1 MSDKF
6 KPRQMSNISSQQEL
20 NTMIEIYL
28 ANVSRQ
34 KSNVALEFESKL
46 GTRGIK
52 PITRI
57 DYDNVVKLLLSHGF
71 TFKNENNYL
80 LRIQNEYD
88 DVKTGTKKMSSI
100 RTEING
106 LQNIQLYCKTDK
118 IDKISTGG
126 ISFQQK
132 QPFNPSKD
140 SRLYPVNFDDFNFR
154 STLSIETRMD
164 DYSPLIKTIKDKWSD
179 NKKTFR
185 YLNRCTLVGTHQFP
199 FMVDIS
205 IVKESKRQGKYYVPE
220 FNIKDSGVFDA
231 PEKYE
236 IEIECLNSKIG
247 IGTNYNTPEKINAAM
262 KQVIKYILSG
272 LQGTNYPVAY
282 SEQTKVLQDYMRLLW
297 GKEFKEGARI
307 FPKNFVG
314 PSSYTLE
321 TQNIAPLDA
330 DSSTPNI
337 RTDYTVTDK
346 ADGDRKLLYISEDGK
361 LYLINTNMQVQFTG
375 AKTKNKDLFNTLID
389 GEHIL
394 HNKKKEFINLYMAF
408 DLYYVK
414 GADIRMKGFIP
425 LKPDDES
432 TNYRLPLLMT
442 ILNKLALTSVL
453 STGEKDIASPLR
465 VESKD
470 FKFGNIFKGCAEIL
484 QKVDD
489 NLFEYET
496 DGLILT
502 PTQLGVGANKVGE
515 TTKPIKTTWDY
526 SFKWKPA
533 EFNTIDFLI
542 SVKKNTNG
550 TDFIGSL
557 FESGTNVRKSGQLPQ
572 YKTLVLRVGFDEKKH
587 GYINPCQDVYD
598 DKLPTTENLDEED
611 GYFPIQFY
619 PTNPSDPNAGL
630 CNMLLTDNGSSK
642 VMLSEADEVIE
653 DNMIVEFRYDLTK
666 EKEWRWVPLRVR
678 YDKTAEFRSGLK
690 NFGNAYHVANS
701 NWRTIHKPITREM
714 ISTGEGIAM
723 NLGDDDVYYN
733 KVPGACYTQ
742 PLRDFH
748 NLFVKNLLITRVAKR
763 GDTLIDLAV
772 GKAGDFP
779 KWINAKLKFVFG
791 IDISRDNIQ
800 NRLDGACARF
810 INYRKKFKI
819 MPDAL
824 FVNGNSSVNIRS
836 TEGLYSEKDKQI
848 TNAVF
853 GQGAKDAKQLGQ
865 GVYKEYGIGANG
877 FDICSMQFGIHYMF
891 ESQDTLYRFL
901 RNVSEVT
908 KVGGYF
914 IGTSYDGKAMMNML
928 KNKKENESTAI
939 IEDGKKIWEIIKK
952 YDRTDFEDN
961 GSCVGFAI
969 DVFCESINK
978 TFREYLVNYDYLT
991 RVLENYGFVLLSKD
1005 EIKEKNLP
1013 GSTGMF
1019 SELYTI
1025 MKNEIKSNK
1034 RMANAYGEAPSI
1046 SVNERTISFLNR
1058 FFVYKKVRNVDAD
1071 KVSLEFMHKT
1081 IDQEKDEEDLTKRT
1095 QETALTSLETKV
1107 KVKAKVKP
1115 VKLKGKLV
1123 LE

>member
-1 MSDKF
+1 MSDKV
-6 KPRQMSNISSQQEL
+6 KSLSSQQEL

-28 ANVSRQ
+28 ANVTRQ
-34 KSNVALEFESKL
+34 KSNVSLEFESKF

-57 DYDNVVKLLLSHGF
+57 DYDNVIKQLLSQGF
-71 TFKNENNYL
+71 SIKYENNYL

-88 DVKTGTKKMSSI
+88 DVKSGFKKMSNI
-100 RTEING
+100 RTEITG

-118 IDKISTGG
+118 LDKISHGS
-126 ISFQQK
+126 ILFQQK
-132 QPFNPSKD
+132 QPFNASRDSK
-140 SRLYPVNFDDFNFR
+140 LFPVNFDDFNFR

-164 DYSPLIKTIKDKWSD
+164 EYSPSIKTIKDKWSE

-185 YLNRCTLVGTHQFP
+185 FLNRCTMMGDYMFP
-199 FMVDIS
+199 FMIDIS
-205 IVKESKRQGKYYVPE
+205 IVKDSKRQGKFYVPE
-220 FNIKDSGVFDA
+220 FNIKDSDVFDGQ
-231 PEKYE
+231 EKYE
-236 IEIECLNSKIG
+236 IEIECINSKIG
-247 IGTNYNTPEKINAAM
+247 VGTNYNTPEKINKAM

-272 LQGTNYPVAY
+272 LQGTNYPIAY
-282 SEQTKVLQDYMRLLW
+282 SEQNNVLQDYMRLLW
-297 GKEFKEGARI
+297 GKEFKEGARV

-321 TQNIAPLDA
+321 MQNIAPLDVE
-330 DSSTPNI
+330 SSMPNI

-346 ADGDRKLLYISEDGK
+346 ADGDRKLLHIHADGK
-361 LYLINTNMQVQFTG
+361 IYLINTNMQIQFTG

-389 GEHIL
+389 GEHII
-394 HNKKKEFINLYMAF
+394 HNKNKEYINLYMAF

-414 GADIRMKGFIP
+414 GVDIRMKGFIP
-425 LKPDDES
+425 SKPDEES
-432 TNYRLPLLMT
+432 SKYRLPLLLT
-442 ILNKLALTSVL
+442 LLNKLSPISVL
-453 STGEKDIASPLR
+453 SVGDKDVASPLR
-465 VESKD
+465 IECKD
-470 FKFGNIFKGCAEIL
+470 FKFGNIFKGCADIL
-484 QKVDD
+484 QKVNE

-496 DGLILT
+496 DGLIFT
-502 PTQLGVGANKVGE
+502 PTQLGVGSTKVGE
-515 TTKPIKTTWDY
+515 TTKPIKSTWDY

-550 TDFIGSL
+550 TEFIGSI
-557 FESGTNVRKSGQLPQ
+557 FESGTNVNKSNQMTQ

-587 GYINPCQDVYD
+587 GYVNPCQNVYD
-598 DKLPTTENLDEED
+598 DKLPTTENLDEEE

-630 CNMLLTDNGSSK
+630 CNLVLIDNGSSR
-642 VMLSEADEVIE
+642 VMLSEEGDVIE
-653 DNMIVEFRYDLTK
+653 DNMIVEFRYDLSK
-666 EKEWRWVPLRVR
+666 DREWRWVPLRVR
-678 YDKTAEFRSGLK
+678 YDKTSEFRSGLK
-690 NFGNAYHVANS
+690 NYGNAYHVANS
-701 NWRTIHKPITREM
+701 NWRTIHNPITREM
-714 ISTGEGIAM
+714 IMTGEGLPS

-810 INYRKKFKI
+810 INYRKKFKV

-824 FVNGNSSVNIRS
+824 FVNGNSSVNIRN
-836 TEGLYSEKDKQI
+836 TDGMYSEKDKQI

-865 GVYKEYGIGANG
+865 GVYKEYGIAANG
-877 FDICSMQFGIHYMF
+877 FDICSIQFAIHYMF
-891 ESQDTLYRFL
+891 ESQDTLFRFL

-939 IEDGKKIWEIIKK
+939 IEDGKKIWEVIKK

-969 DVFCESINK
+969 DVFCENINK

-991 RVLENYGFVLLSKD
+991 RVLENFGFVLLTK
-1005 EIKEKNLP
+1005 EELKEKDLP
-1013 GSTGMF
+1013 NSTGMF
-1019 SELYTI
+1019 SDLYAI
-1025 MKNEIKSNK
+1025 MKNEIKMNK
-1034 RMANAYGEAPSI
+1034 RMANLYGEAPTISI
-1046 SVNERTISFLNR
+1046 NERTISFLNR
-1058 FFVYKKVRNVDAD
+1058 FFIYKKVRNVDAD
-1071 KVSLEFMHKT
+1071 KVALELMHKT
-1081 IDQEKDEEDLTKRT
+1081 VDEEKDEEDLNKRT
-1095 QETALTSLETKV
+1095 ETVAAAAAKP
-1107 KVKAKVKP
+1107 KPKVKP
-1115 VKLKGKLV
+1115 VKLKVKLV